1 MGFPCG
7 IKKMLR
13 VCAKRERETK
23 TKLGVK
29 HTQNENNERGLKFL
43 GLEERKG
50 FYGCGIFVVTWEEI
64 RPRGLGGMND
74 KKFRSV
80 PRTMIL
86 SKSGVH
92 FKEDRS

>member
-1 MGFPCG
+1 VFGEG
-7 IKKMLR
+7 
-13 VCAKRERETK
+13 VCVKRETK
-23 TKLGVK
+23 TKLCVK
-29 HTQNENNERGLKFL
+29 HTQNEKNERGLKFL
-43 GLEERKG
+43 GLGERKG

-74 KKFRSV
+74 KIFRSV

-92 FKEDRS
+92 FKEDRR